1 MMTMNWMTR
10 LGMTRMSPPP
20 LAQPLFMMFMWA
32 PLMAQQQRPQLL
44 LKLNRSLQLPP
55 RLPHQLQLQHR
66 MPGQKVTR
74 RLQAAQGLCLRQ
86 AATRVRHRPHD
97 QQQLRQQG
105 EPLAAIAEKLGGV
118 LSPCV
123 PALGG
128 QSLTSHHHCYPTL
141 LSVLSAA
148 LAQLR
153 DLVA

>member
-20 LAQPLFMMFMWA
+20 LAQPLCMMFMWA

-86 AATRVRHRPHD
+86 AALPVRQRPHD
-97 QQQLRQQG
+97 QWQLRQQG
-105 EPLAAIAEKLGGV
+105 KLLAAIAEKLDGV
-118 LSPCV
+118 LSPYIH
-123 PALGG
+123 ALGG
-128 QSLTSHHHCYPTL
+128 KKKKTHITPPL
-141 LSVLSAA
+141 LPHFAVCVVSSPC
-148 LAQLR
+148 
-153 DLVA
+153 